1 MWDGVG
7 FWIQTL
13 NPGLSIV
20 IEGLEQPA
28 PPETPRVYSVDGGV
42 GGLWNVIGFKSTTE
56 QSPDD
61 YLAGIAGQY
70 TIIYGFD
77 EGAYFVVGA
86 PGHENL
92 EPGLAYWIAVLES
105 GNIFP

>member
-1 MWDGVG
+1 M
-7 FWIQTL
+7 
-13 NPGLSIV
+13 
-20 IEGLEQPA
+20 
-28 PPETPRVYSVDGGV
+28 
-42 GGLWNVIGFKSTTE
+42 WNVIGFKSTTA

-77 EGAYFVVGA
+77 EGAYFVVGT
-86 PGHENL
+86 PGNENL